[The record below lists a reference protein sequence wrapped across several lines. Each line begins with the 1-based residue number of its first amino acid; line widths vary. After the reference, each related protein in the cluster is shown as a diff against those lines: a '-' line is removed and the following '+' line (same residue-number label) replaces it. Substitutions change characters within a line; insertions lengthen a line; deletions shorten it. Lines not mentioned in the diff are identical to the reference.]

1 MNLVAMVS
9 FVEFIY
15 TMGAFRWKVN
25 LCDFTITEIKAFSE
39 CLISLLVLKKC
50 KIKENF
56 LVSIN
61 NGTISCSIYKVTTVL
76 DFSVDL

>member
-15 TMGAFRWKVN
+15 TMGAFHWKVN
-25 LCDFTITEIKAFSE
+25 VCDFTITEIKAFSE

-56 LVSIN
+56 LV
-61 NGTISCSIYKVTTVL
+61 YYQ
-76 DFSVDL
+76 